1 MASCF
6 SYRAATARKCF
17 SFLKVEPSGVLAEGK
32 ADAPGWVRAEVATG
46 PARGQVAE
54 AEAGEWVIEVVA
66 LAGST

>member
-1 MASCF
+1 M
-6 SYRAATARKCF
+6 
-17 SFLKVEPSGVLAEGK
+17 KVEPSGVLAEGK